1 MFNGKLIIDLCFQ
14 FKILLAFH
22 LTLQALYPKC
32 WESCKKPTSSEYGYS
47 SSCFEITTNDA
58 SLMLQL

>member
-1 MFNGKLIIDLCFQ
+1 MFPVQNFI
-14 FKILLAFH
+14 AFH

-47 SSCFEITTNDA
+47 SSCFEVTTNDA
-58 SLMLQL
+58 SPMLQL